1 MRARG
6 VIPYLLLGSLAV
18 HAAVIYGWDPGFLAK
33 EKAAP
38 SQPDVIE
45 LVPLNP
51 GPAPLTAPGMQLLPA
66 PAPPAPPAPLPPPRP
81 AHGQVV
87 DTPNLPESPTPPENA
102 RFLAEKNIRVAKETA
117 GPGGDRPGF
126 SGSPHPP
133 SPPAG
138 GPPVPELKRIQEA
151 QAAPPEATG
160 PGLEARKLYPSYKD
174 LWQLSP
180 APGAKES
187 KSPAGA
193 GDLLGVPGGRIDYLD
208 GVVSGEITALNTQ
221 AFRFAAFYNRIKAA
235 VRAYWDPSSAVLRS
249 GQPRH
254 DLDTY
259 VRVVTDAQG
268 KLISPPEV
276 IHSCGYPA
284 VDEAAVRAIQHATPF
299 YGVPEAVLNDQKQF
313 DEVWGFHVVLR

>member
-6 VIPYLLLGSLAV
+6 AIPYLMLGSLAV

-33 EKAAP
+33 ENAAQR
-38 SQPDVIE
+38 QPDVIE

-51 GPAPLTAPGMQLLPA
+51 GLAPATAPGMQLVPA
-66 PAPPAPPAPLPPPRP
+66 PNSQPEPLPPPRP
-81 AHGQVV
+81 ARGQVV
-87 DTPNLPESPTPPENA
+87 ETPNLLESPTPPENA
-102 RFLAEKNIRVAKETA
+102 RFLSERNIRVAKETA
-117 GPGGDRPGF
+117 GPTSDRPGF

-138 GPPVPELKRIQEA
+138 GPPVPELKRVQVQEA
-151 QAAPPEATG
+151 PAEG
-160 PGLEARKLYPSYKD
+160 PGPGFEARKLYPSYRD

-180 APGAKES
+180 SPGAKES
-187 KSPAGA
+187 SSPAGA

-208 GVVSGEITALNTQ
+208 GVVAGEITALNTQ

-268 KLISPPEV
+268 KLVSPPEV

-284 VDEAAVRAIQHATPF
+284 VDEAAVRAIQQATPF
-299 YGVPEAVLNDQKQF
+299 FGVPEAVLNDKKQF
-313 DEVWGFHVVLR
+313 DEVWGFHVILR